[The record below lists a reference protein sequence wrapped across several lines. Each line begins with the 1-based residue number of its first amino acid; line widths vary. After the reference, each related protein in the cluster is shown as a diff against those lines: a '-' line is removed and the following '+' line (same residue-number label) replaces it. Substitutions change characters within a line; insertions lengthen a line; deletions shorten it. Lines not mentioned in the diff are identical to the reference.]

1 MQACLRW
8 LDDPEFVLIRGDKMM
23 TSSVM
28 ATLHHIFAFTVTA
41 CVIYEFIAYRKGLT
55 VAEATRIRHVDTAY
69 GISAGLLIVVGLLR
83 VFLYEKGA
91 PFYVNNP
98 IYWAKMG
105 LFVIVGLLSIYPTI
119 RFLKWAPFIKENKA
133 PEIPE
138 DEYKRI
144 RMLLWLEVIGIALI
158 LLVAPMMAR
167 GIGMN

>member
-1 MQACLRW
+1 M
-8 LDDPEFVLIRGDKMM
+8 I
-23 TSSVM
+23 TSSLM
-28 ATLHHIFAFTVTA
+28 ATLHHLFAFAVTA

-55 VAEATRIRHVDTAY
+55 VAEATRIRHVDSAY

-83 VFLYEKGA
+83 VFMFEKGSA
-91 PFYVNNP
+91 FYLNNP
-98 IYWAKMG
+98 IYWTKMG

-119 RFLKWAPFIKENKA
+119 RFLKWTTSIKENKA
-133 PEIPE
+133 PEFPE

-144 RMLLWLEVIGIALI
+144 RLLLWLEVIGIVLI